1 SFSDEIE
8 LSTVIMH
15 GCCPAS
21 GYYTVTKS
29 DGPVILEINGEPALD
44 FMDEILG
51 ASITP
56 QEYPFF
62 LLFGVNHGDSWID
75 YSEDD
80 YASRLC
86 FGIDEK
92 RRGIIMF
99 EPDMVPGTKFQI
111 MYRSLALDYM
121 RPRIESLF
129 ESLGDREPIFCMYI
143 DCAGRCAGYGGVDM
157 EDAVVVRQIVGD
169 RAPLLGL
176 YTGVE
181 IAPMCG
187 RPRGLD
193 WTGVFCLFSHK
204 QPSEEL
210 SVRHAARE
218 LEDDGI
224 QSPKDED
231 PLDVALKLCESD
243 AGKILQLDS
252 QSIAIR
258 HELEQRRRGFRLLS
272 GLMMLVR
279 EQDEYM
285 KTIDNLAQ
293 RINTTLNMQK
303 TVALIPL
310 ANGLFKPAVLQGYQH
325 EEQRLLKS
333 LEIELPNEM
342 IDIDRPVMINATDEI
357 TRCGAVREALNLPY
371 FVSMPITQ
379 NDRIEAI
386 IMTGRMV
393 EQPPFLS
400 RLTQGD
406 AETVRAIAA
415 LISSFFLRR
424 SLKEAEERA
433 LVMLDATPLCANFW
447 DEHCNNI
454 DCNSEAVK
462 LFELSDKQEYLERFN
477 ELSPEFQPN
486 GERSDALAKTMIR
499 KAFREGRCEFEWVH
513 RKLSGELIP
522 AEIVLVRVRY
532 RNADVVV
539 GYTRDLRELEAK
551 MIEIERTQTEL
562 LEARDRAEENA
573 RAKTNFLAN
582 MSHEI
587 RTPMNAII
595 GMTEIAKTSKD
606 PAMISHCLETIS
618 DASGHLLGVI
628 NDILDMSKI
637 DSGKFTL
644 SENEFAITHLFA
656 RALEVIN
663 FKAKEKG
670 QTLLVDIA
678 DNVAP
683 VVVGDE
689 QRLTQV
695 ITNLLSN
702 AVKFTDEDGV
712 VELAVWSD
720 EKTPEECTLH
730 FSVKDTGIGIS
741 LEQQKALFGSFEQ
754 ADASISRRFG
764 GTGLGLAIS

>member
-1 SFSDEIE
+1 MQVSVGYSEAPDSASAGCDAVQSALFDAGRNDSCDLVLLFCTAHHQSQVLRESVSSVVGASVPIYGGGTVGIITNKTFGYAGDQVGVACIWLDGVRCNIAVEPGLLEGERATGARLGQRLLEGGLSADDLVMLFYDAVDDAGDELRLVMASWLLDGMREGLGFFPNLVGGGLLGDHICNPADQYLGQKTGRHNAVALSFSDEIE

-386 IMTGRMV
+386 IMTGR
-393 EQPPFLS
+393 
-400 RLTQGD
+400 
-406 AETVRAIAA
+406 
-415 LISSFFLRR
+415 
-424 SLKEAEERA
+424 
-433 LVMLDATPLCANFW
+433 
-447 DEHCNNI
+447 
-454 DCNSEAVK
+454 
-462 LFELSDKQEYLERFN
+462 
-477 ELSPEFQPN
+477 
-486 GERSDALAKTMIR
+486 
-499 KAFREGRCEFEWVH
+499 
-513 RKLSGELIP
+513 
-522 AEIVLVRVRY
+522 
-532 RNADVVV
+532 
-539 GYTRDLRELEAK
+539 
-551 MIEIERTQTEL
+551 
-562 LEARDRAEENA
+562 
-573 RAKTNFLAN
+573 
-582 MSHEI
+582 
-587 RTPMNAII
+587 
-595 GMTEIAKTSKD
+595 
-606 PAMISHCLETIS
+606 
-618 DASGHLLGVI
+618 
-628 NDILDMSKI
+628 
-637 DSGKFTL
+637 
-644 SENEFAITHLFA
+644 
-656 RALEVIN
+656 
-663 FKAKEKG
+663 
-670 QTLLVDIA
+670 
-678 DNVAP
+678 
-683 VVVGDE
+683 
-689 QRLTQV
+689 
-695 ITNLLSN
+695 
-702 AVKFTDEDGV
+702 
-712 VELAVWSD
+712 
-720 EKTPEECTLH
+720 
-730 FSVKDTGIGIS
+730 
-741 LEQQKALFGSFEQ
+741 
-754 ADASISRRFG
+754 
-764 GTGLGLAIS
+764 